1 MSSILWR
8 STSSATKFF
17 LRKTNKI
24 FFSNQILKNST
35 ASSIAG
41 QKNEDKLRKFTE
53 EDEAENLQKLKLVFD
68 EEVNQNGIVPVF
80 KRALLYG
87 NKIALKDV
95 HGEYSYSRIYNGA
108 KNLSIQISNL
118 VGEYFFQLGVFV
130 NCLRSRGVLG

>member
-8 STSSATKFF
+8 TTSNASKFF

-35 ASSIAG
+35 VASSAD
-41 QKNEDKLRKFTE
+41 DKLRKFTE
-53 EDEAENLQKLKLVFD
+53 TDEADNLQKLKLNFD
-68 EEVNQNGIVPVF
+68 EEICDNGIVPVF

-118 VGEYFFQLGVFV
+118 VGK
-130 NCLRSRGVLG
+130 

>member
-8 STSSATKFF
+8 STSNATKFF

-41 QKNEDKLRKFTE
+41 QKSEDKLRKFTE

-118 VGEYFFQLGVFV
+118 VGEFL
-130 NCLRSRGVLG
+130 